1 MKKPIITT
9 RRACLIGAAVM
20 MTVGMTSGAIAADDK
35 FPSKT
40 IDVVTHAGAGGG
52 TDATTRT
59 MMIRGRRALGVDM
72 RVVSRKGGGGAVAMN
87 YINGQ
92 ERDGYTIMTIT
103 PSHLMTIALGKAP
116 ITIDDMVGIARA
128 TEDTQFLFAK
138 TGTFKDIK
146 DALAQ
151 GKDRPLKIGGTHVAG
166 IDQVAVTTFAKRAG
180 IKLNYVPYEGGG
192 DLVVGLIGGDIEM
205 GVLNLSEASSQ
216 MDAGEVVPLLAMA
229 KKRSAGAPDTPSTG
243 ELGIDAYFATVRGF
257 VAMKGVPQDR
267 LDALEAGV
275 VKALNHGTFQAFL
288 SSIGLGPDSVAGA
301 KEWNEQ
307 IRSLYKD
314 GQEAL
319 TELGFIK
326 K

>member
-1 MKKPIITT
+1 MKYSSLAT
-9 RRACLIGAAVM
+9 RAGLAGASMVLAMGLAIGSAQAQ
-20 MTVGMTSGAIAADDK
+20 DK
-35 FPSKT
+35 FPSET

-59 MMIRGRRALGVDM
+59 MMIRGRRTLGTDM
-72 RVVSRKGGGGAVAMN
+72 RVVSRRGGGGAVAMN
-87 YINGQ
+87 YINEQ
-92 ERDGYTIMTIT
+92 PKDGYTIMTIT

-116 ITIDDMVGIARA
+116 ITIDDMVGLARA

-180 IKLNYVPYEGGG
+180 VKLSYIPYEGGG
-192 DLVVGLIGGDIEM
+192 DLVVGLIGGDIEI

-216 MDAGEVVPLLAMA
+216 MDAGEVVPLVAMA
-229 KKRSAGAPDTPSTG
+229 KKRSPGAPDTPATG

-257 VAMKGVPQDR
+257 VAIKGVPEDR
-267 LDALEAGV
+267 LKTLEDGI
-275 VKALNHGTFQAFL
+275 VKALNHSTFQGFL

-301 KEWNEQ
+301 EEWNKQ
-307 IRSLYKD
+307 IQSLYKD
-314 GQEAL
+314 GEEAL

>member
-1 MKKPIITT
+1 MKYSSLAT
-9 RRACLIGAAVM
+9 RAGLAGASMVLAMGLAIGSAQAQ
-20 MTVGMTSGAIAADDK
+20 DK
-35 FPSKT
+35 FPSET

-59 MMIRGRRALGVDM
+59 MMIRGRRTLGTDM
-72 RVVSRKGGGGAVAMN
+72 RVVSRRGGGGAVAMN
-87 YINGQ
+87 YINEQ
-92 ERDGYTIMTIT
+92 PKDGYTIMTIT

-116 ITIDDMVGIARA
+116 ITIDDMVGLARA

-180 IKLNYVPYEGGG
+180 VKLSYVPYEGGG
-192 DLVVGLIGGDIEM
+192 DLVVGLIGGDIEI

-216 MDAGEVVPLLAMA
+216 MDAGEVVPLLALA
-229 KKRSAGAPDTPSTG
+229 KKRSPGAPDTPSTG
-243 ELGIDAYFATVRGF
+243 EMGIDAYFATVRGF
-257 VAMKGVPQDR
+257 VAIKGVPEDR
-267 LDALEAGV
+267 LKTLEDGI
-275 VKALNHGTFQAFL
+275 VKALNHSTFQGFL

-301 KEWNEQ
+301 EEWNKQ
-307 IRSLYKD
+307 IHSLYKD
-314 GQEAL
+314 GEEAL